1 LNGDQ
6 RLEDAIGRV
15 LRFGGMTSSV
25 CLAVGLG
32 LALTHGAAALSS
44 VLLTTGLVILMA
56 TPAARVVVS
65 LGEYA
70 IEHDWPFVMLTAIV
84 LLELLGSVVAAFR

>member
-1 LNGDQ
+1 MNGDQ

-70 IEHDWPFVMLTAIV
+70 IEHAKHAERAWQRSWQRQA
-84 LLELLGSVVAAFR
+84 GAA